1 LTNDLQ
7 GNIIE
12 SRFVT
17 MIKNF
22 TYTNYL
28 TKGEYFKVCQ
38 FRPKNKQAREVYY
51 FFMIAPISIWIVIA
65 SSFLPGTITVDIYRI
80 LQGCRVKFVR
90 NNLKNKRMQEIIKE
104 QQKTINA
111 NDQKIGELTHICER
125 TKADLQKLV
134 GLIENVNNDPT
145 FVAAYLKSVI
155 KTL

>member
-1 LTNDLQ
+1 
-7 GNIIE
+7 
-12 SRFVT
+12 
-17 MIKNF
+17 
-22 TYTNYL
+22 
-28 TKGEYFKVCQ
+28 
-38 FRPKNKQAREVYY
+38 
-51 FFMIAPISIWIVIA
+51 
-65 SSFLPGTITVDIYRI
+65 
-80 LQGCRVKFVR
+80 
-90 NNLKNKRMQEIIKE
+90 MQEIINE